1 MATTNKVQTTR
12 KSLNILEALVKMEEA
27 GLEDIAAHF
36 DMPKSTTHG
45 HLKVLQEMGYVTN
58 NKGTYKPTLEFLY
71 WGNYVRNNMEIFQV
85 ARPEMKEL
93 TAETGES
100 TSLVVEEGGRAII
113 VYNVEGQGASKFVTS
128 AGTRTFLHTNASGKA
143 ILSGMSR
150 EEVEAVIDEHG
161 LPGLTGQTVTDP
173 DVLFDELD
181 EIRDQGYAINQE
193 EALRGMKSIAAPIT
207 DIEGNVIA
215 AIAVFGPAVR
225 MDNTRL
231 EGELP
236 TRVLETANVI
246 EVNYNYD

>member
-1 MATTNKVQTTR
+1 MSKTNEVQTTR
-12 KSLNILEALVKMEEA
+12 KSLTILEELVKMDGA
-27 GLEDIAAHF
+27 GLEAIATHF
-36 DMPKSTTHG
+36 EMPKSTVHG
-45 HLKVLQEMGYVTN
+45 HLKVLEEMGYVTN
-58 NKGTYKPTLEFLY
+58 TKGRYKPTLEFLY

-85 ARPEMKEL
+85 ARTEMKAL

-113 VYNVEGQGASKFVTS
+113 VYNVEGQGDSKFVTS

-143 ILSGMSR
+143 ILSQMSR
-150 EEVEAVIDEHG
+150 EEVEAVIDHHG
-161 LPGLTGQTVTDP
+161 LPALTEHTVTDP
-173 DVLFDELD
+173 ETLFAELE
-181 EIRDQGYAINQE
+181 EIRERGYAINQE

-207 DIEGNVIA
+207 DIDGNVIA
-215 AIAVFGPAVR
+215 AIAVFGPTVR

-236 TRVLETANVI
+236 MRVLETANVI

>member
-1 MATTNKVQTTR
+1 MNDTNSVQTTR
-12 KSLNILEALVKMEEA
+12 KSLRILEELVKMKGA
-27 GLEDIAAHF
+27 GLEEIAARF
-36 DMPKSTTHG
+36 DMPKSTIHG
-45 HLKVLQEMGYVTN
+45 HLKVLDEMGYVTN
-58 NKGTYKPTLEFLY
+58 NKGAYKPTLAFLY
-71 WGNYVRNNMEIFQV
+71 WGNYVRNDMEIFQV

-143 ILSGMSR
+143 ILSQMPRS
-150 EEVEAVIDEHG
+150 EVEAILDEHG
-161 LPGLTGQTVTDP
+161 LPALTERTVTDREA
-173 DVLFDELD
+173 LFEELD
-181 EIRDQGYAINQE
+181 QIREQGYAINQE

-207 DIEGNVIA
+207 DIDGEVIA

-236 TRVLETANVI
+236 VRVLETANVV

>member
-1 MATTNKVQTTR
+1 MAATNEVQTTR
-12 KSLNILEALVKMEEA
+12 KSLTILEELVKMDGA
-27 GLEDIAAHF
+27 GLEDIADHF
-36 DMPKSTTHG
+36 DMPKSTVHG
-45 HLKVLQEMGYVTN
+45 HLKVLDDMGYVSNTR
-58 NKGTYKPTLEFLY
+58 GRYEPTLEFLY
-71 WGNYVRNNMEIFQV
+71 WGNYVRNNMEIYQV

-100 TSLVVEEGGRAII
+100 TSLVVEQGGRAVI

-128 AGTRTFLHTNASGKA
+128 PGTRTYLHTNASGKA
-143 ILSGMSR
+143 ILGHMPR
-150 EEVEAVIDEHG
+150 DEVETIIDTHG
-161 LPGLTGQTVTDP
+161 LPKLTDNTVATREE
-173 DVLFDELD
+173 LFAELD
-181 EIRDQGYAINQE
+181 QIREQGYAINQE
-193 EALRGMKSIAAPIT
+193 EALRGMKSIAAPVT